1 MVDIVEILARRVE
14 EDLEQ
19 EGREGSFAAMRS
31 GGRIYTLHFDES
43 MTAWFKDEQQ
53 ATD

>member
-31 GGRIYTLHFDES
+31 GGYIHKLSFDG
-43 MTAWFKDEQQ
+43 
-53 ATD
+53 